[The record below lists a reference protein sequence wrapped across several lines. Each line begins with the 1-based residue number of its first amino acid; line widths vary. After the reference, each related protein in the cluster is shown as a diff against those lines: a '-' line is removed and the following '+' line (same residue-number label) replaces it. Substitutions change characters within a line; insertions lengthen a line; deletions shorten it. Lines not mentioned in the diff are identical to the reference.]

1 MKFYSR
7 GKFLITG
14 EYLVMKG
21 ASALA
26 TPLKKGQT
34 LSVDFLEEQGIIH
47 WISKEHGKNWFD
59 CTINLPL
66 LEVLTTSDNR
76 TALFLVQLLKSA
88 RDLNHGFPENNKGY
102 SVITDLE
109 FDLDW
114 GFGSSSSLI
123 SNIAYWADVDPFDL
137 HRKVSK
143 GSGYDVVCAR
153 SDQPLIFSL
162 NKKGYEIEHVR
173 FEPKFRYQIYFI
185 YLGKKQDSS
194 ESLRHFLE
202 KEVTDKGLI
211 NDISALSYSMAR
223 AESIDTFN
231 DCIREHDNI
240 MSKLLLQPRLKD
252 SRFSDLEGEIKPL
265 GAWGGDFAMLTW
277 KESRV
282 ELVNYLKQKDI
293 SVVFSFNEI
302 LKTN

>member
-26 TPLKKGQT
+26 SPLKKGQT
-34 LSVDFLEEQGIIH
+34 LSVDSLEENRIIH
-47 WISKEHGKNWFD
+47 WTSKEHGKIWFD
-59 CTINLPL
+59 CTIDFSLF
-66 LEVLTTSDNR
+66 EVLTNSDNR
-76 TALFLVQLLKSA
+76 TAQSLVQLLKSA
-88 RDLNHGFPENNKGY
+88 RDLNHGFPEYNKGY
-102 SVITDLE
+102 NVITDLE

-123 SNIAYWADVDPFDL
+123 SNVAYWADVDPFDL
-137 HRKVSK
+137 HRKVSR

-162 NKKGYEIEHVR
+162 KEKGYEAEHVR
-173 FEPKFRYQIYFI
+173 FDPKFRDQVYFI
-185 YLGKKQDSS
+185 YLGNKQDSS
-194 ESLRHFLE
+194 KSVGSFLE
-202 KEVTDKGLI
+202 KDTTDQGLI
-211 NDISALSYSMAR
+211 NEISALSYSMA
-223 AESIDTFN
+223 ETENIDTFN
-231 DCIREHDNI
+231 DCIREHDKI
-240 MSKLLLQPRLKD
+240 MSKLLMQPRLKE

-277 KESRV
+277 KESRAR
-282 ELVNYLKQKDI
+282 LVNYLKHKDI
-293 SVVFSFNEI
+293 SVIFSFNEI
-302 LKTN
+302 LKTS